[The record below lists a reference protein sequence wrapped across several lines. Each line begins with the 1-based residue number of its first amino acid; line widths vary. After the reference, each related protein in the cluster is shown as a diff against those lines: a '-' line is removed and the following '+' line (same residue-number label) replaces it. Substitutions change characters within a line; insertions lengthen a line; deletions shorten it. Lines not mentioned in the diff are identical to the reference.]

1 MRQELVIS
9 LRRLLRDRL
18 FTATALVTLAL
29 CIGINGAVFSAF
41 NALILRSLPFR
52 DPDRIVYVYNA
63 YPKAEAPR
71 LTTSVPDYLARRE
84 RVEAFSEVA
93 AFSYTGLTVG
103 EEEGP
108 ARIFTLGITPSFLPL
123 LGIRPI
129 QGRNFTPEEAEPGK
143 SDVIILGSGY
153 WREHFGGRPEA
164 VGETMRVNGRSCT
177 VVGVLPPD
185 FHFVDEWPA
194 EIYAPI
200 VFTEESRDIKYLHSS
215 TISMVARLRPGAT
228 IEQATEQIARVNDSL
243 LEIWPN
249 RDGRQFVEETGFHT
263 VVERLQDVV
272 QEQRRPA
279 FALLRA
285 GVILLLLIGCVNIAH
300 LLLAR
305 INGRRLE
312 LATRIALGADRR
324 DLARELLNESLL
336 LAVGSGLL
344 SLLVAAVGIRLM
356 TLVGVDELPFG
367 GTIRLDVVV
376 FGFTFLVS
384 VVAGLVF
391 ASLPLIQLMRTDLHT
406 VFRFDGRTVTAGR
419 GTMWARSLMSTLQVA
434 LAFVLLMGSG
444 LLVSSFRNLLHT
456 DSGLYEPESV
466 LTGFLALP
474 AGRYPDPDTRLA
486 FVDEL
491 LRQTRALPGVTSAG
505 ITTRLPFITFEQMGV
520 LVPEEYELGD
530 AEGLIAHRRAEV
542 SPGYFKTM
550 RIPLLEGR
558 DFEERDG
565 PESPPVVIID
575 RWMAEYYWPG
585 QSPIGKRLR
594 MGLQRQTG
602 DQTIRYTVIGV
613 VGSVKYV
620 ELSEPEAGGKGAFYL
635 AYRQTAT
642 DFLLMPVRAS
652 GDPLAL
658 TETVQKVI
666 TKLDPDLPYYLPM
679 TLEQR
684 IDDTLG
690 ERRIPMFLLSGFS
703 LLALLLAAVGLYG
716 VLAYLVSQRTREFG
730 IRMALGSTPAR
741 LFRFVLLGGLR
752 VLAWGLG
759 IGLSATLFL
768 ERLIRS
774 QLYGITA
781 TDPGVMLGV
790 ALLLALVTVLACLVP
805 AYRATRVDPV
815 DALQYH

>member
-1 MRQELVIS
+1 MRNELRAG

-18 FTATALVTLAL
+18 FTITALVTLAL

-41 NALILRSLPFR
+41 YAFILRPLPFR
-52 DPDRIVYVYNA
+52 DPERIVYVYNA
-63 YPKAEAPR
+63 YPKAAAPR

-84 RVEAFSEVA
+84 QVTAFSEVA
-93 AFSYTGLTVG
+93 AFTYTGLTVG

-108 ARIFTLGITPSFLPL
+108 ARVFTLGITPSFLPL

-129 QGRNFTPEEAEPGK
+129 QGRNFTPEEAEPGR
-143 SDVIILGSGY
+143 SDVIILGYGY

-164 VGETMRVNGRSCT
+164 VGATMRVNGRTCT
-177 VVGVLPPD
+177 IVGVLPPG
-185 FHFVDEWPA
+185 FRFVDEWPA
-194 EIYAPI
+194 EIYAPL

-215 TISMVARLRPGAT
+215 TISMIARLRRGAT
-228 IEQATEQIARVNDSL
+228 VEQAGEQIARVNEAL
-243 LEIWPN
+243 LAAWPN

-263 VVERLQDVV
+263 VVQGLQDAV
-272 QEQRRPA
+272 QEARRPV

-285 GVILLLLIGCVNIAH
+285 GVILLLIIGCVNIAH

-312 LATRIALGADRR
+312 LATRIALGANRR
-324 DLARELLNESLL
+324 DLGRELLSESLL
-336 LAVGSGLL
+336 LALGGGFL
-344 SLLVAAVGIRLM
+344 SLLVTAAGIRLM
-356 TLVGVDELPFG
+356 ALVGVDELPFG
-367 GTIRLDVVV
+367 STIHLDAVV
-376 FGFTFLVS
+376 FGFTLLVS
-384 VVAGLVF
+384 LAAGAVF
-391 ASLPLIQLMRTDLHT
+391 ALLPLLQLLRTDLHT

-419 GTMWARSLMSTLQVA
+419 GTMWARNLMSTFQVA

-456 DSGLYEPESV
+456 DSGLYEPDAV

-474 AGRYPDPDTRLA
+474 ATRYPDTASRLA

-491 LRQTRALPGVTSAG
+491 LRQIRALPGVESTG

-520 LVPEEYELGD
+520 LLPEEYELG
-530 AEGLIAHRRAEV
+530 AEEGLIAHRRADV

-550 RIPLLEGR
+550 GIPLLEGR
-558 DFEERDG
+558 DFEESDG
-565 PESPPVVIID
+565 PGTSLVVIID
-575 RWMAEYYWPG
+575 RWMAERYWPG

-594 MGLQRQTG
+594 VGLQRQAG
-602 DQTIRYTVIGV
+602 DQAIRYTVVGV
-613 VGSVKYV
+613 VGTVKYV

-635 AYRQTAT
+635 AYRQAAS
-642 DFLLMPVRAS
+642 DFLLMPVRTS

-658 TETVQKVI
+658 IESVQKVI

-679 TLEQR
+679 TLQQR
-684 IDDTLG
+684 IDDSLG
-690 ERRIPMFLLSGFS
+690 ERRIPMFLLSAFS
-703 LLALLLAAVGLYG
+703 VLALLLAAGGLYG
-716 VLAYLVSQRTREFG
+716 VLSYLVSQRTRELG

-752 VLAWGLG
+752 VLLFGLG
-759 IGLSATLFL
+759 IGLVATFYLD
-768 ERLIRS
+768 RLIRS
-774 QLYGITA
+774 QLYGITSTNPA
-781 TDPGVMLGV
+781 VMAAV
-790 ALLLALVTVLACLVP
+790 ALLLALVTVAACLVP

>member
-1 MRQELVIS
+1 MHQELVIS

-18 FTATALVTLAL
+18 FTATVLVTLAL
-29 CIGINGAVFSAF
+29 CIGVNGAVFSAF
-41 NALILRSLPFR
+41 YALILRPLPFR
-52 DPDRIVYVYNA
+52 DPGRIVHVYNA

-71 LTTSVPDYLARRE
+71 LTTSVPDYLARRD

-108 ARIFTLGITPSFLPL
+108 ARVFTLGITPSFLPL

-129 QGRNFTPEEAEPGK
+129 QGRNFTPEESEPGK
-143 SDVIILGSGY
+143 SDVIILGYGY
-153 WREHFGGRPEA
+153 WQNHYGGRPEA
-164 VGETMRVNGRSCT
+164 VGETMRVNGRTCT
-177 VVGVLPPD
+177 IVGVLPSD
-185 FHFVDEWPA
+185 FHFIDEWPA

-200 VFTEESRDIKYLHSS
+200 VFTDESRDIRYLHSS
-215 TISMVARLRPGAT
+215 TISMIARLRPGAT
-228 IEQATEQIARVNDSL
+228 IEQASEQIARVNETL
-243 LEIWPN
+243 LEAWPN

-263 VVERLQDVV
+263 VVERLQDAV
-272 QEQRRPA
+272 QESRRPV
-279 FALLRA
+279 FDLLRA

-300 LLLAR
+300 LLMAR

-324 DLARELLNESLL
+324 DLGRELLSESLL
-336 LAVGSGLL
+336 LALGGGLL
-344 SLLVAAVGIRLM
+344 SLLVAAAGIRLM
-356 TLVGVDELPFG
+356 ALVGVEELPFG
-367 GTIRLDVVV
+367 RTIRLDAVV

-384 VVAGLVF
+384 VAAGLVF
-391 ASLPLIQLMRTDLHT
+391 AFLPFLQLLRTDLHT
-406 VFRFDGRTVTAGR
+406 VFRYDGRTVTAGR
-419 GTMWARSLMSTLQVA
+419 GTMWTRNLMSTLQVA

-444 LLVSSFRNLLHT
+444 LLVSSFRNLLRT
-456 DSGLYEPESV
+456 DSGLYGPKSV

-474 AGRYPDPDTRLA
+474 AGRYPDSATRLT
-486 FVDEL
+486 FVDAL
-491 LRQTRALPGVTSAG
+491 LPQIRALPGVESAG
-505 ITTRLPFITFEQMGV
+505 ITTRLPFITFEGLGV
-520 LVPEEYELGD
+520 LLPEEYESGV
-530 AEGLIAHRRAEV
+530 EERLIAHRLAEV

-550 RIPLLEGR
+550 EIPLLEGR
-558 DFEERDG
+558 DFAGSDG
-565 PESPPVVIID
+565 PGTPPVVIID
-575 RWMAEYYWPG
+575 RWMAEHYWPG
-585 QSPIGKRLR
+585 QSPIGKRMR
-594 MGLQRQTG
+594 RGIQRQAG
-602 DQTIRYTVIGV
+602 DQDIRYTVVGV
-613 VGSVKYV
+613 VGSVKYT
-620 ELSEPEAGGKGAFYL
+620 ELSEPEAGGKGAFYF
-635 AYRQTAT
+635 AYRQAAS
-642 DFLLMPVRAS
+642 DFLLMPVRTS
-652 GDPLAL
+652 GDPLAM
-658 TETVQKVI
+658 TEAVQKVI
-666 TKLDPDLPYYLPM
+666 TKLDPDLPYYLPK
-679 TLEQR
+679 TLQQR
-684 IDDTLG
+684 IDDSLG
-690 ERRIPMFLLSGFS
+690 ERRIPLFLISAFS
-703 LLALLLAAVGLYG
+703 ALALLLAAVGLYG